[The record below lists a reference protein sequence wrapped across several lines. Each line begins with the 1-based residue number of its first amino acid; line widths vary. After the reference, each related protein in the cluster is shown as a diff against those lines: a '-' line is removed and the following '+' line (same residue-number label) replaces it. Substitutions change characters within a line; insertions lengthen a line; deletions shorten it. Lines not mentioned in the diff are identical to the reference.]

1 MEVEMG
7 GGRWWGAALRIAR
20 RAELGADKG
29 DHAENDS
36 EVRPLSVDSQRE
48 QALSIPHP
56 DVDLK
61 DQTSRPVM
69 TGRSAPLAAP
79 TPEPRETREAIVSCH
94 MYLPLYLFTFW
105 LKDLALQILK
115 KKKKKITGLAGIF
128 IYLFFDL
135 AFSTIWH
142 VR

>member
-1 MEVEMG
+1 MGGCDGGG
-7 GGRWWGAALRIAR
+7 GGRAAFRIAR

-36 EVRPLSVDSQRE
+36 EVRPLSLDSQRE

-61 DQTSRPVM
+61 DQTSGEAM
-69 TGRSAPLAAP
+69 GRTAPSAPRTVDEGGHLQLPDVFTAAFIYVL
-79 TPEPRETREAIVSCH
+79 PERLGSPNMKE
-94 MYLPLYLFTFW
+94 
-105 LKDLALQILK
+105 
-115 KKKKKITGLAGIF
+115 KKITGLAGIF
-128 IYLFFDL
+128 FLLLFDL